1 MRRALLK
8 LGDKTTAGGV
18 VLEGIDRCRHHGTPL
33 TFIGAKIWCPV
44 CNSEGVIGWN
54 GPHRKATMMGKQQAL
69 EGDLC
74 LCKCNPPPVL
84 LASQKSAWHVF
95 ESHELGGAT
104 SGGHSMTD
112 RYQSEHDELEHYF
125 EIVDATTGAPIEG
138 MTYTLLSNG
147 NWLVDSESLATGRT
161 AIVSKADHPNLTF
174 IAWRTGD
181 VR

>member
-18 VLEGIDRCRHHGTPL
+18 VLEGVDSCLHHGTPL
-33 TFIGAKIWCPV
+33 TFIGAKIWCPE

-74 LCKCNPPPVL
+74 LCRCDPPPVL
-84 LASQKSAWHVF
+84 LASQNSAWHVF
-95 ESHELGGAT
+95 ESDELERATGA
-104 SGGHSMTD
+104 GHSMT
-112 RYQSEHDELEHYF
+112 RASPAGHDELEHYF
-125 EIVDATTGAPIEG
+125 EIVDAVSGAPIEG

-147 NWLVDSESLATGRT
+147 VSLVNSQSLVTGRT
-161 AIVSKADHPNLTF
+161 AIVSKADYPNLTF
-174 IAWRTGD
+174 IAWRKGD